1 MRGASVAPVT
11 LTETDLELL
20 EKRVDRSWPKKPAK
34 FAWVVGRN
42 FAIDKR
48 RGLDRAARREQEAML
63 AAEED
68 RIRCE
73 KRETAV
79 KEFVTLIADLVPTL
93 GQTQRHWIGMVR
105 LSAVEGATD
114 ADCAERFPAST
125 RQQRY
130 QWKSRGI
137 KLICRLASP
146 ELRRFLG
153 CR

>member
-93 GQTQRHWIGMVR
+93 GQTQRHLIGMVR

>member
-1 MRGASVAPVT
+1 MRGASVAPVA

-20 EKRVDRSWPKKPAK
+20 EKRVNRSWPKNPAK

-48 RGLDRAARREQEAML
+48 RSLDRAARREQEAML

-68 RIRCE
+68 RIKRE
-73 KRETAV
+73 KREAAV
-79 KEFVTLIADLVPTL
+79 KEFAGLIVDLVPTL
-93 GQTQRHWIGMVR
+93 GLTQRRWIGMVR

-114 ADCAERFPAST
+114 ADCAERFPASP

-137 KLICRLASP
+137 KLIRQLASP
-146 ELRRFLG
+146 ELRRFFG